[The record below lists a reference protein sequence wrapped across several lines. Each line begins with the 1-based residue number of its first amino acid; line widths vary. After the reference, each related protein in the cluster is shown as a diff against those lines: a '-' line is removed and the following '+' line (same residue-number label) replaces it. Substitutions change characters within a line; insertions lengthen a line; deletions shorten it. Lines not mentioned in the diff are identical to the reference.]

1 MIWRDKFRKY
11 DPNDPNNKNAI
22 ENKLNGEGVLV
33 GVLDSGFNNPF
44 MGDDIRTKFG
54 GHAAIMKTG
63 RVTFTGTHGIS
74 VSEMIAGNKDRHNN
88 GVAPRTRLLLAD
100 ISIGNASGVSP
111 SLDIYNALWHN
122 GARIFNQSFGVTKMV
137 TGFSKDLFIDNTRF
151 FKKTNANYYAHQFNH
166 GLLDFYRDKVK
177 QDGLFIWAA
186 GNERND
192 PNPSLE
198 PGLPHFE
205 PDLKKGWISVVAVAA
220 RHQNGLGNFNWNNLK
235 PYSQAGVAKDWSITA
250 VGDYRFDIHDLETAR
265 KVTMIQS
272 GSSFSAPAVTGTAA
286 LVKQKYPWMTN
297 EQIKMTILS
306 TATDIGAEGV
316 DDVFGWGLLDVEK
329 ATKGPARFDKRLTD
343 EKDVVLNVDN
353 NNANYYGYN
362 YNPYQFENDISGDVG
377 LVKKGNGHLILSGNS
392 TFTGKTELQQGSL
405 AIYGKHYYSPMV
417 IKENSSL
424 YTRDTDF
431 RHAIENHGY
440 YYNNGRTSVNNYRAT
455 PMAKLITSNDAKLVV
470 NGEADLNGSKVAL
483 YSKEYVTNNGVL
495 SMPLVAQAIK
505 GVPIIE
511 PHGMYS
517 VVGNLEDNALHVELK
532 RENVLSYLKSNVKFV
547 DVMRENAAEAM
558 EKTMVAIDNQLP
570 TYRSLLSAPIT
581 KVLAELQQGKLND
594 KNEESTFDKLSGQIY
609 ASAQALTFQNAEAVN
624 KDLSNRL
631 DTLGTSA
638 DPTLASGAWASA
650 IYANGKLTQPGF
662 GEGKTQTL
670 AGQVGADTMAADDVI
685 VGAAM
690 NYSKANVTFNRY
702 GGNSQAKGVGVSLYS
717 RLNNIYST
725 PVYLQGRLGFGSVN
739 SDVERE
745 LVQETQQQKRKVN
758 HRDKVISAYIE
769 SGYNLKQND
778 FTVTPFMGI
787 AYDNVIRGAFT
798 ETNSQLGLTAPKQA
812 YAQTS
817 GLVGLRVARQLRYAN
832 GMKTTLQG
840 YVNHQVAFNRQD
852 LSYTAKYTGA
862 NNVLNH
868 ADFKV
873 KGIGLVKNKT
883 WLGIGST
890 TEITPNTTWYV
901 NYDLKLENTKGY
913 NNVVSTGI
921 RVKF

>member
-1 MIWRDKFRKY
+1 MI
-11 DPNDPNNKNAI
+11 
-22 ENKLNGEGVLV
+22 E
-33 GVLDSGFNNPF
+33 
-44 MGDDIRTKFG
+44 
-54 GHAAIMKTG
+54 
-63 RVTFTGTHGIS
+63 
-74 VSEMIAGNKDRHNN
+74 
-88 GVAPRTRLLLAD
+88 
-100 ISIGNASGVSP
+100 
-111 SLDIYNALWHN
+111 
-122 GARIFNQSFGVTKMV
+122 
-137 TGFSKDLFIDNTRF
+137 
-151 FKKTNANYYAHQFNH
+151 
-166 GLLDFYRDKVK
+166 
-177 QDGLFIWAA
+177 
-186 GNERND
+186 
-192 PNPSLE
+192 
-198 PGLPHFE
+198 
-205 PDLKKGWISVVAVAA
+205 
-220 RHQNGLGNFNWNNLK
+220 
-235 PYSQAGVAKDWSITA
+235 
-250 VGDYRFDIHDLETAR
+250 
-265 KVTMIQS
+265 S
-272 GSSFSAPAVTGTAA
+272 GSSFAAPAVIGTAA
-286 LVKQKYPWMTN
+286 LVKEKYPWITN

-329 ATKGPARFDKRLTD
+329 ATKGPAIFDKRLTD
-343 EKDVVLNVDN
+343 GKDVVLNVN
-353 NNANYYGYN
+353 NNYTNYYGYYYN
-362 YNPYQFENDISGDVG
+362 RNPYQFENDISGDVG
-377 LVKKGNGHLILSGNS
+377 LIKKGNGHLILSGNS
-392 TFTGKTELQQGSL
+392 TFTGNTVIEQGTLQINNKRYDSPMTINKNGGLVTSNTNFSNGVENRGYWRSYGHSTVPYYRS
-405 AIYGKHYYSPMV
+405 IYGSTLHTSP
-417 IKENSSL
+417 NSSVRVNG
-424 YTRDTDF
+424 T
-431 RHAIENHGY
+431 AILDGSTLAMSSENY
-440 YYNNGRTSVNNYRAT
+440 V
-455 PMAKLITSNDAKLVV
+455 TSN
-470 NGEADLNGSKVAL
+470 GEKFIPVIAQKIEGDFKV
-483 YSKEYVTNNGVL
+483 K
-495 SMPLVAQAIK
+495 PQ
-505 GVPIIE
+505 
-511 PHGMYS
+511 GMYS
-517 VVGNLEDNALHVELK
+517 VTAKVIDNKIEASLK
-532 RENVLSYLKSNVKFV
+532 RQAVEKYVQSNLNSDSMIQNVAVAL
-547 DVMRENAAEAM
+547 ET
-558 EKTMVAIDNQLP
+558 TMVAIDNQLP

-745 LVQETQQQKRKVN
+745 LVQETQQQKGKVN

-778 FTVTPFMGI
+778 FTVTPFIGV
-787 AYDNVIRGAFT
+787 AYDNVIHGAFT
-798 ETNSQLGLTAPKQA
+798 ETNSQLGLTAPKQT

-817 GLVGLRVARQLRYAN
+817 GLVGLRVAHQLRYAN

-840 YVNHQVAFNRQD
+840 YVNHQVAFNQQD

-913 NNVVSTGI
+913 NNVVSADI
-921 RVKF
+921 HVKF